1 MKFIK
6 IVTLTLALNGI
17 ALPLQ
22 SMQGELA
29 ATHIQSIDNQRVEQA
44 RKAYEA
50 ETQWAPIFHYA
61 TVGTKMAAVGI
72 GLYYTISTFR
82 DAHRYDDMKA
92 LIEASKLHVQKNSEA
107 LTAFY
112 NDMAW
117 YDTVFNVTKTSLAL
131 AIPQILVQYATGSLN
146 KSLDYCTRNVLPLKA
161 NLSHYIAA
169 RTDFERNLSDLQ
181 RYLKNY
187 TLFENEINGVIQ
199 AVVFDVEKI
208 VGYLQHF
215 KTNGVPALA
224 SRQHEVCQ
232 RYINNI
238 TLITNNLVLETNA
251 DKPLPIII
259 ENFGLLVSEIQSA
272 KVFVDA
278 RYR

>member
-22 SMQGELA
+22 SMQGELTTA
-29 ATHIQSIDNQRVEQA
+29 IIQPINEQRVQHA
-44 RKAYEA
+44 REAYER
-50 ETQWAPIFHYA
+50 ETQWAPFFHYA

-107 LTAFY
+107 LTELYKNMVWY
-112 NDMAW
+112 N
-117 YDTVFNVTKTSLAL
+117 TVLNVTKTSLAL

-146 KSLDYCTRNVLPLKA
+146 TSLDYCTRNVLPLKA
-161 NLSHYIAA
+161 NLSNYISA
-169 RTDFERNLSDLQ
+169 RTDLERNLSDLQ
-181 RYLKNY
+181 RYLKNH
-187 TLFENEINGVIQ
+187 TLFQDEINGVIQ

-215 KTNGVPALA
+215 KSNGLSASA